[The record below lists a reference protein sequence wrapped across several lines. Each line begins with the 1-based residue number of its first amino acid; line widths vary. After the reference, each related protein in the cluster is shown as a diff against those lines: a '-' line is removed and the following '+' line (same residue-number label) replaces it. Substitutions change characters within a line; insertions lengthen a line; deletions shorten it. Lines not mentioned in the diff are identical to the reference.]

1 MSPQDDPAAA
11 LAARWTGRDLSELA
25 SVPAVRLMNT
35 PGEWDPPEGVEP
47 KREPLYLSVGIPDS
61 DALPRAQINAAMTRV
76 MASDGDASLRYGF
89 GQGYYPLRAWLAAHY
104 TRTRQMEVGDEWFQ
118 LTNGSSGAID
128 LIVRSLIDPGD
139 VIISESPVYM
149 GTLHNFRGVAAE
161 VVAVPMDEDGLR
173 VDLVDQTIES
183 LKNNGRRVKLIYTIS
198 SYQNPTGRTL
208 TLERRKALLSV
219 AARHGVLILD
229 DDAYGEL
236 YYDQPPPPP
245 MSTLGEGLGVIT
257 VGTFSKTVATGLR
270 VGWIHASPDFIALFR
285 RMRFAM
291 GQNQMALRMLGELVT
306 DGLYEPHVDA
316 MRRLYKEKMEIT
328 ANALTRHAGDFL
340 QFQPPL
346 GGFYLWPSVVG
357 GIASEALWRTCMEEG
372 VQVNL
377 GAGFYPHKS
386 PHKSPDI
393 HDGGEHLRIAYAW
406 TPMEHLEEA
415 ARRIGIACQRV
426 HKGESA

>member
-1 MSPQDDPAAA
+1 MSQEDDDPASA

-25 SVPAVRLMNT
+25 SAPAARLMST

-76 MASDGDASLRYGF
+76 MASSSDASLRYGF
-89 GQGYYPLRAWLAAHY
+89 GQGYYPLRAWLAQHY
-104 TRTRQMEVGDEWFQ
+104 TRTRQMEVTDDWFQ

-149 GTLHNFRGVAAE
+149 GTLHNFRGVSAE
-161 VVAVPMDEDGLR
+161 IVPVAMDDDGLR
-173 VDLVDQTIES
+173 ADLVDETIAS
-183 LKNNGRRVKLIYTIS
+183 LKHAGRRVKLIYTVS

-219 AARHGVLILD
+219 AARHDVLILD

-236 YYDQPPPPP
+236 YYDRPPPPP

-257 VGTFSKTVATGLR
+257 VGTFSKTLATGLR
-270 VGWIHASPDFIALFR
+270 VGWIHASPDLIALFR

-291 GQNQMALRMLGELVT
+291 GQNQMTLRMIGEFVT
-306 DGLYEPHVDA
+306 DGFYEPHVEA

-328 ANALTRHAGDFL
+328 ADALTRCAGEFL
-340 QFQPPL
+340 HFERPL

-357 GIASEALWRTCMEEG
+357 GVTSEALWRTCMEEG

-377 GAGFYPHKS
+377 GAGFFPDKS
-386 PHKSPDI
+386 ADNHGQD
-393 HDGGEHLRIAYAW
+393 EHLRIAFAW

-415 ARRIGIACQRV
+415 ARRIAVACQRV
-426 HKGESA
+426 HKGDIA